1 METSENREFF
11 TRIAMIHFPSLG
23 TYLNKET
30 SDVLGTID
38 AWAMTLRDVTTKEAI
53 SVVYRW
59 SKDELPRPQ
68 YYELGDFALHLRAVV
83 LQDRVNARKTQLV
96 DMIRDREGASSNYSH
111 VSLKPFIIRIL
122 ESGESVKAGK
132 KSIQEHY
139 ALRDQ
144 VLEDLKLAQKG
155 GRHEQGS

>member
-1 METSENREFF
+1 MEVSENREFF
-11 TRIAMIHFPSLG
+11 TRIAMVHFPSLG

-38 AWAMTLRDVTTKEAI
+38 AWAMTLRDVTTQEAI

-83 LQDRVNARKTQLV
+83 YQDRVKSRKGQLIE
-96 DMIRDREGASSNYSH
+96 MIRDREEPRGNYSH
-111 VSLKPFIIRIL
+111 VSLRPYIARVL
-122 ESGESVKAGK
+122 ESGEQCKLGK
-132 KSIQEHY
+132 ITREEHY
-139 ALRDQ
+139 ATRDQ
-144 VLEDLKLAQKG
+144 VLAELAAAQV
-155 GRHEQGS
+155 RR

>member
-1 METSENREFF
+1 MEVSENREFF

-38 AWAMTLRDVTTKEAI
+38 AWAMTLRDVTTQEAI

-68 YYELGDFALHLRAVV
+68 YYELGDFALHLRGVV
-83 LQDRVNARKTQLV
+83 YQDRVKSRKGQLIE
-96 DMIRDREGASSNYSH
+96 MIRDREEPGGNYSH
-111 VSLKPFIIRIL
+111 VSLRPFIARVL
-122 ESGESVKAGK
+122 ESGEQCKLGK
-132 KSIQEHY
+132 ITREEHY
-139 ALRDQ
+139 ATRDQ
-144 VLEDLKLAQKG
+144 VLADLAAAQV
-155 GRHEQGS
+155 RR

>member
-1 METSENREFF
+1 MEVSENREFF

-30 SDVLGTID
+30 SSVLGTID
-38 AWAMTLRDVTTKEAI
+38 AWAMTLQDITTQEAI

-96 DMIRDREGASSNYSH
+96 DMIRDREQPAGNYSH
-111 VSLKPFIIRIL
+111 VSLRPYIARVL
-122 ESGESVKAGK
+122 ESGEQCKLGK
-132 KSIQEHY
+132 ITREEHY
-139 ALRDQ
+139 ATRDQ
-144 VLEDLKLAQKG
+144 VLADLAAAQV
-155 GRHEQGS
+155 RR

>member
-30 SDVLGTID
+30 SSVLGTID
-38 AWAMTLRDVTTKEAI
+38 AWAMTLRDVTTQEAI
-53 SVVYRW
+53 AVVYRW

-96 DMIRDREGASSNYSH
+96 DMIRNREEATGSYSH
-111 VSLKPFIIRIL
+111 VSLRPFIARVL
-122 ESGESVKAGK
+122 ESGEQCKLGKITKA
-132 KSIQEHY
+132 EHY
-139 ALRDQ
+139 ATRDQ
-144 VLEDLKLAQKG
+144 VLADLAAAQV
-155 GRHEQGS
+155 RR

>member
-1 METSENREFF
+1 MEVSENREFF

-30 SDVLGTID
+30 SSVLGTID
-38 AWAMTLRDVTTKEAI
+38 AWAMTLRDITTQEAI

-83 LQDRVNARKTQLV
+83 LQDRANARKAQLV
-96 DMIRDREGASSNYSH
+96 DMIRDREQPAGNYSH
-111 VSLKPFIIRIL
+111 VSLRPFIARVL
-122 ESGESVKAGK
+122 ESGEQCKLGKITKA
-132 KSIQEHY
+132 EHY
-139 ALRDQ
+139 ATRDQ
-144 VLEDLKLAQKG
+144 VLADLAAAQV
-155 GRHEQGS
+155 RR

>member
-30 SDVLGTID
+30 SSVLGTID
-38 AWAMTLRDVTTKEAI
+38 AWAMTLRDITTQEAI

-96 DMIRDREGASSNYSH
+96 DMIRDREEPRGNYSH
-111 VSLKPFIIRIL
+111 VSLRPYIARVL
-122 ESGESVKAGK
+122 ESGEQCKIGK
-132 KSIQEHY
+132 ITREEHY
-139 ALRDQ
+139 ATRDQ
-144 VLEDLKLAQKG
+144 VLADLAAAQV
-155 GRHEQGS
+155 RR

>member
-1 METSENREFF
+1 MEVSENREFF

-30 SDVLGTID
+30 SSVLGTID
-38 AWAMTLRDVTTKEAI
+38 AWAMTLRDITTQEAI

-96 DMIRDREGASSNYSH
+96 DMIRDREQPAGNYSH
-111 VSLKPFIIRIL
+111 VSLRPYIARVL
-122 ESGESVKAGK
+122 ESGEQCKLGKITKA
-132 KSIQEHY
+132 EHY
-139 ALRDQ
+139 ATRDQ
-144 VLEDLKLAQKG
+144 VLADLAAAQV
-155 GRHEQGS
+155 RR

>member
-1 METSENREFF
+1 MEVSENREFF

-30 SDVLGTID
+30 SSVLGTID
-38 AWAMTLRDVTTKEAI
+38 AWAMTLRDVTTQEAI

-83 LQDRVNARKTQLV
+83 LQDRANARKAQLI
-96 DMIRDREGASSNYSH
+96 DMIRDREEPRGNYSH
-111 VSLKPFIIRIL
+111 VSLRPYIARVL
-122 ESGESVKAGK
+122 ESGEQCKIGK
-132 KSIQEHY
+132 ITREEHY
-139 ALRDQ
+139 ATRDQ
-144 VLEDLKLAQKG
+144 VLADLAAAQV
-155 GRHEQGS
+155 RR

>member
-30 SDVLGTID
+30 SSVLGTID
-38 AWAMTLRDVTTKEAI
+38 AWAMTLRDITTQEAI

-83 LQDRVNARKTQLV
+83 LQDRVNARRTQLV
-96 DMIRDREGASSNYSH
+96 DMIRNREEPTSNYSH
-111 VSLKPFIIRIL
+111 VSLRPYIARVL
-122 ESGESVKAGK
+122 ESGEQCKLGKITKA
-132 KSIQEHY
+132 EHY
-139 ALRDQ
+139 ATRDQ
-144 VLEDLKLAQKG
+144 VLADLAAAQV
-155 GRHEQGS
+155 RR

>member
-1 METSENREFF
+1 MEVSENREFF

-30 SDVLGTID
+30 SSVLGTID
-38 AWAMTLRDVTTKEAI
+38 AWAMTLRDITTQEAI

-96 DMIRDREGASSNYSH
+96 DMIRDREQPAGSYSH
-111 VSLKPFIIRIL
+111 VSLRPYIARVL
-122 ESGESVKAGK
+122 ESGEQCKLGKITKA
-132 KSIQEHY
+132 EHY
-139 ALRDQ
+139 ATRDQ
-144 VLEDLKLAQKG
+144 VLSELAAAQV
-155 GRHEQGS
+155 RR

>member
-1 METSENREFF
+1 MEVSENREFF

-30 SDVLGTID
+30 SSVLGTID
-38 AWAMTLRDVTTKEAI
+38 AWAMTLRDITTQEAI

-96 DMIRDREGASSNYSH
+96 DMIRDREEPKGNYSH
-111 VSLKPFIIRIL
+111 VSLRPYIARVL
-122 ESGESVKAGK
+122 ESGEQCKIGK
-132 KSIQEHY
+132 ITREEHY
-139 ALRDQ
+139 ATRDQ
-144 VLEDLKLAQKG
+144 VLADLAAAQV
-155 GRHEQGS
+155 RR

>member
-38 AWAMTLRDVTTKEAI
+38 AWAMTLRDVTTQEAI

-68 YYELGDFALHLRAVV
+68 YYELGDFALHLRGVV
-83 LQDRVNARKTQLV
+83 YQDRANSRKGQLIE
-96 DMIRDREGASSNYSH
+96 MIRDREEPRGNYSH
-111 VSLKPFIIRIL
+111 VSLRLYIARVL
-122 ESGESVKAGK
+122 ESGESCKLGK
-132 KSIQEHY
+132 ITREEHY
-139 ALRDQ
+139 ATRDQ
-144 VLEDLKLAQKG
+144 VLADLAAAQV
-155 GRHEQGS
+155 RR

>member
-1 METSENREFF
+1 MEVSENREFF

-30 SDVLGTID
+30 SSVLGTID
-38 AWAMTLRDVTTKEAI
+38 AWAMTLRDITTQEAI

-96 DMIRDREGASSNYSH
+96 DMIRDREEPKGNYSH
-111 VSLKPFIIRIL
+111 VSLRPYIARVL
-122 ESGESVKAGK
+122 ESGEQCKLGK
-132 KSIQEHY
+132 ITREEHY
-139 ALRDQ
+139 ATRDQ
-144 VLEDLKLAQKG
+144 VLADLAAAQV
-155 GRHEQGS
+155 RR

>member
-1 METSENREFF
+1 MEVSENREFF

-30 SDVLGTID
+30 SSVLGTID
-38 AWAMTLRDVTTKEAI
+38 AWAMTLRDITTQEAI

-96 DMIRDREGASSNYSH
+96 DMIRDREQPAGNYSH
-111 VSLKPFIIRIL
+111 VSLRPYIARVL
-122 ESGESVKAGK
+122 ESGESCKLGKITKA
-132 KSIQEHY
+132 EHY
-139 ALRDQ
+139 ATRDQ
-144 VLEDLKLAQKG
+144 VLADLAAAQV
-155 GRHEQGS
+155 RR

>member
-1 METSENREFF
+1 MEVSENREFF

-30 SDVLGTID
+30 SSVLGTID
-38 AWAMTLRDVTTKEAI
+38 AWAMTLRDITTQEAI

-83 LQDRVNARKTQLV
+83 LQDRANARKTQLV
-96 DMIRDREGASSNYSH
+96 DMIRDREQPAGNYSH
-111 VSLKPFIIRIL
+111 VSLRPYIARVL
-122 ESGESVKAGK
+122 ESGEQCKLGKITKA
-132 KSIQEHY
+132 EHY
-139 ALRDQ
+139 ATRDQ
-144 VLEDLKLAQKG
+144 VLADLAAAQV
-155 GRHEQGS
+155 RR

>member
-30 SDVLGTID
+30 SSVLGTID
-38 AWAMTLRDVTTKEAI
+38 AWAMTLRDITTQEAI

-96 DMIRDREGASSNYSH
+96 DMIRNREEPTGNYSH
-111 VSLKPFIIRIL
+111 VSLRPFIARVL
-122 ESGESVKAGK
+122 ESGEQCKLGKITKA
-132 KSIQEHY
+132 EHY
-139 ALRDQ
+139 ATRDQ
-144 VLEDLKLAQKG
+144 VLADLAAAQV
-155 GRHEQGS
+155 RR

>member
-1 METSENREFF
+1 MEVSENREFF
-11 TRIAMIHFPSLG
+11 TRIAMVHFPSLG

-38 AWAMTLRDVTTKEAI
+38 AWAMTLRDVTTQEAI

-83 LQDRVNARKTQLV
+83 LQDRANARKAQLV
-96 DMIRDREGASSNYSH
+96 DMIRDREEPRGNYSH
-111 VSLKPFIIRIL
+111 VSLRPFIARVL
-122 ESGESVKAGK
+122 ESGEQCKLGKITKA
-132 KSIQEHY
+132 EHY
-139 ALRDQ
+139 ATRDQ
-144 VLEDLKLAQKG
+144 VLADLAAAQV
-155 GRHEQGS
+155 RR

>member
-1 METSENREFF
+1 MEVSENREFF

-30 SDVLGTID
+30 SSVLGTID
-38 AWAMTLRDVTTKEAI
+38 AWAMTLRDIATQEAI

-83 LQDRVNARKTQLV
+83 LQDRANARKAQLV
-96 DMIRDREGASSNYSH
+96 DMIRDREEPRGNYSH
-111 VSLKPFIIRIL
+111 VSLRPFIARVL
-122 ESGESVKAGK
+122 ESGESCKLGKITKA
-132 KSIQEHY
+132 EHY
-139 ALRDQ
+139 ATRDQ
-144 VLEDLKLAQKG
+144 VLADLAAAQV
-155 GRHEQGS
+155 RR

>member
-1 METSENREFF
+1 MEVSENREFF
-11 TRIAMIHFPSLG
+11 TRIAMVHFPSLG

-38 AWAMTLRDVTTKEAI
+38 AWAMTLRDVTTQEAI

-83 LQDRVNARKTQLV
+83 YQDRVKSRKGQLI
-96 DMIRDREGASSNYSH
+96 DMIRDREEPKGNYSH
-111 VSLKPFIIRIL
+111 VSLRPYIARVL
-122 ESGESVKAGK
+122 ESGEQCKLGK
-132 KSIQEHY
+132 ITREEHY
-139 ALRDQ
+139 ATRDQ
-144 VLEDLKLAQKG
+144 VLEDLAAAQV
-155 GRHEQGS
+155 RR

>member
-1 METSENREFF
+1 MEVSENREFF

-30 SDVLGTID
+30 SSVLGTID
-38 AWAMTLRDVTTKEAI
+38 AWAMTLRDITTQEAI

-83 LQDRVNARKTQLV
+83 LQDRANARKAQLV
-96 DMIRDREGASSNYSH
+96 DMIRDREQPTGNYSH
-111 VSLKPFIIRIL
+111 VSLRPFIARVL
-122 ESGESVKAGK
+122 ESGEQCKLGK
-132 KSIQEHY
+132 ITREEHY
-139 ALRDQ
+139 ATRDQ
-144 VLEDLKLAQKG
+144 VLADLAAAQV
-155 GRHEQGS
+155 RR

>member
-1 METSENREFF
+1 
-11 TRIAMIHFPSLG
+11 MIHFPSLG

-30 SDVLGTID
+30 SSVLGTID
-38 AWAMTLRDVTTKEAI
+38 AWAMTLRDITTQEAI

-96 DMIRDREGASSNYSH
+96 DMIRDREQPAGNYSH
-111 VSLKPFIIRIL
+111 VSLRPYIARVL
-122 ESGESVKAGK
+122 ESGESCKLGKITKA
-132 KSIQEHY
+132 EHY
-139 ALRDQ
+139 ATRDQ
-144 VLEDLKLAQKG
+144 VLADLAAAQV
-155 GRHEQGS
+155 RR

>member
-1 METSENREFF
+1 MEVSENREFF

-30 SDVLGTID
+30 SSVLGTID
-38 AWAMTLRDVTTKEAI
+38 AWAMTLRDITTQEAI

-83 LQDRVNARKTQLV
+83 LQDRVNARKTQLL
-96 DMIRDREGASSNYSH
+96 DMIRDREQPAGNYSH
-111 VSLKPFIIRIL
+111 VSLRPYIARVL
-122 ESGESVKAGK
+122 ESGESCKLGKITKA
-132 KSIQEHY
+132 EHY
-139 ALRDQ
+139 ATRDQ
-144 VLEDLKLAQKG
+144 VLADLAAAQV
-155 GRHEQGS
+155 RR

>member
-1 METSENREFF
+1 MEVSENREFF

-30 SDVLGTID
+30 SSVLGTID
-38 AWAMTLRDVTTKEAI
+38 AWAMTLRDITTQEAI

-83 LQDRVNARKTQLV
+83 LQDRANARKAQLV
-96 DMIRDREGASSNYSH
+96 DMIRDREQPAGNYSH
-111 VSLKPFIIRIL
+111 VSLRPYIARVL
-122 ESGESVKAGK
+122 ESGEQCKLGKITKA
-132 KSIQEHY
+132 EHY
-139 ALRDQ
+139 ATRDQ
-144 VLEDLKLAQKG
+144 VLADLAAAQV
-155 GRHEQGS
+155 RR

>member
-1 METSENREFF
+1 MEVSENREFF

-38 AWAMTLRDVTTKEAI
+38 AWAMTLRDITTQEAI

-68 YYELGDFALHLRAVV
+68 YYELGDFALHLRGVV
-83 LQDRVNARKTQLV
+83 YQDRVKSRKGQLIE
-96 DMIRDREGASSNYSH
+96 MIRDREEPRGNYSH
-111 VSLKPFIIRIL
+111 VSLRPYIARVL
-122 ESGESVKAGK
+122 ESGEQCKLGKITKA
-132 KSIQEHY
+132 EHY
-139 ALRDQ
+139 ATRDQ
-144 VLEDLKLAQKG
+144 VLEDLAAAQV
-155 GRHEQGS
+155 RR

>member
-38 AWAMTLRDVTTKEAI
+38 AWAMTLRDVTTQEAI

-68 YYELGDFALHLRAVV
+68 YYELGDFALHLRGVV
-83 LQDRVNARKTQLV
+83 YQDRVKSRKGQLIE
-96 DMIRDREGASSNYSH
+96 MIRDREEPRGNYSH
-111 VSLKPFIIRIL
+111 VSLRPYIARVL
-122 ESGESVKAGK
+122 ESGEQCKLGK
-132 KSIQEHY
+132 ITREEHY
-139 ALRDQ
+139 ATRDQ
-144 VLEDLKLAQKG
+144 VLSDLAAAQV
-155 GRHEQGS
+155 RR

>member
-30 SDVLGTID
+30 SSVLGTID
-38 AWAMTLRDVTTKEAI
+38 AWAMTLRDITTQEAI

-83 LQDRVNARKTQLV
+83 LQDRANARKAQLV
-96 DMIRDREGASSNYSH
+96 DMIRDREQPTGNYSH
-111 VSLKPFIIRIL
+111 VSLRPFIARVL
-122 ESGESVKAGK
+122 ESGEQCKLGK
-132 KSIQEHY
+132 ITREEHY
-139 ALRDQ
+139 ATRDQ
-144 VLEDLKLAQKG
+144 VLADLAAAQV
-155 GRHEQGS
+155 RR

>member
-1 METSENREFF
+1 MEVSENREFF

-38 AWAMTLRDVTTKEAI
+38 AWAMTLQDVTTQEAI

-68 YYELGDFALHLRAVV
+68 YYELGDFALHLRGVV
-83 LQDRVNARKTQLV
+83 YQDRVKSRKGQLIE
-96 DMIRDREGASSNYSH
+96 MIRNREEPRGNYSH
-111 VSLKPFIIRIL
+111 VSLRPFIARVL
-122 ESGESVKAGK
+122 ESGEQCKLGKITKA
-132 KSIQEHY
+132 EHY
-139 ALRDQ
+139 ATRDQ
-144 VLEDLKLAQKG
+144 VLADLAAAQV
-155 GRHEQGS
+155 RR

>member
-1 METSENREFF
+1 MEVSENREFF

-38 AWAMTLRDVTTKEAI
+38 AWAMTLRDVTTQEAI

-68 YYELGDFALHLRAVV
+68 YYELGDFALHLRGVV
-83 LQDRVNARKTQLV
+83 YQDRVKSRKGQLIE
-96 DMIRDREGASSNYSH
+96 MIRDREEPRGNYSH
-111 VSLKPFIIRIL
+111 VSLRPYIARVL
-122 ESGESVKAGK
+122 ESGEQCKLGK
-132 KSIQEHY
+132 ITRAEHY
-139 ALRDQ
+139 ATRDQ
-144 VLEDLKLAQKG
+144 VLADLAAAQV
-155 GRHEQGS
+155 RR

>member
-1 METSENREFF
+1 MEVSENREFF

-38 AWAMTLRDVTTKEAI
+38 AWAMTLRDVTTQEAI

-96 DMIRDREGASSNYSH
+96 DMIRNREEPTSNYSH
-111 VSLKPFIIRIL
+111 VSLRPYIARVL
-122 ESGESVKAGK
+122 ESGEQCKLGK
-132 KSIQEHY
+132 ITKQEHY
-139 ALRDQ
+139 ATRDQ
-144 VLEDLKLAQKG
+144 VLVELAAAQV
-155 GRHEQGS
+155 RR

>member
-30 SDVLGTID
+30 SSVLGTID
-38 AWAMTLRDVTTKEAI
+38 AWAMTLRDITAQEAI
-53 SVVYRW
+53 AVVYRW

-83 LQDRVNARKTQLV
+83 LQDRANARKAQLV
-96 DMIRDREGASSNYSH
+96 DMIRDREQPTGNYSH
-111 VSLKPFIIRIL
+111 VSLRPFIARVL
-122 ESGESVKAGK
+122 ESGEQCKLGK
-132 KSIQEHY
+132 ITREEHY
-139 ALRDQ
+139 ATRDQ
-144 VLEDLKLAQKG
+144 VLADLAAAQV
-155 GRHEQGS
+155 RR